1 MLPARPVWSSAMT
14 SHAAGLRAY
23 YMAIGALTNSGD
35 DGSNQSLDSL
45 IGTGATLPEGFA
57 ARSSASYI
65 ILRLKT
71 GVSIA
76 SRR

>member
-1 MLPARPVWSSAMT
+1 MT

-23 YMAIGALTNSGD
+23 YMAIGALTNSDD

-45 IGTGATLPEGFA
+45 IETGATLPEGSA

-76 SRR
+76 CRR